1 MGHSTASL
9 PLYQPQIVLPGE
21 KEKLQAGA
29 AIDCSQYSRTI
40 NSEAGTVPAAQMDV
54 ALLGV
59 QRQLITALPPSTQL
73 QSCSAKGTVPEAVST
88 HATSNVGIAAGVNS
102 KENAKCRDREV
113 TTMNKIVN
121 DAYHAK
127 RHQQ

>member
-1 MGHSTASL
+1 MWHSTASHE
-9 PLYQPQIVLPGE
+9 LYQARMASPGE
-21 KEKLQAGA
+21 SRAFQVGDAMV
-29 AIDCSQYSRTI
+29 CSQYSCTI

-59 QRQLITALPPSTQL
+59 QRQLMTALPPSTQV

-102 KENAKCRDREV
+102 KENAKCRDKIV

-127 RHQQ
+127 RHHQ